1 MRKLII
7 TILLLLP
14 LSAIA
19 ADKTFSAGESLTLTS
34 NTTWDSAYSNA
45 TKTDWAVVT
54 GAYNISPAE
63 GGNGDGLLFYPGFA
77 GEFGSS
83 PGGANTPDIG
93 GRHDIPIESMRLKL
107 IRDALEDM
115 EYFTLIDVAGKTS
128 EANTYVNTMFTQT
141 DDIDL
146 IYWDLKTDVDTFLAA
161 RENIGELLG
170 SSPSTPTI
178 RAGGIRNGGLRP

>member
-19 ADKTFSAGESLTLTS
+19 ADKTLIQAQSPSRSTAYEGAADPWNKI
-34 NTTWDSAYSNA
+34 NT
-45 TKTDWAVVT
+45 
-54 GAYNISPAE
+54 SPAE

-178 RAGGIRNGGLRP
+178 RSGGIRSGGISGGRMQ

>member
-1 MRKLII
+1 
-7 TILLLLP
+7 
-14 LSAIA
+14 
-19 ADKTFSAGESLTLTS
+19 
-34 NTTWDSAYSNA
+34 
-45 TKTDWAVVT
+45 
-54 GAYNISPAE
+54 
-63 GGNGDGLLFYPGFA
+63 
-77 GEFGSS
+77 
-83 PGGANTPDIG
+83 
-93 GRHDIPIESMRLKL
+93 MRLKL

-178 RAGGIRNGGLRP
+178 RNGSIVNGGLRP

>member
-54 GAYNISPAE
+54 GAYNITI
-63 GGNGDGLLFYPGFA
+63 N
-77 GEFGSS
+77 
-83 PGGANTPDIG
+83 
-93 GRHDIPIESMRLKL
+93 
-107 IRDALEDM
+107 
-115 EYFTLIDVAGKTS
+115 DVANLKYVS
-128 EANTYVNTMFTQT
+128 FQNTGTITISVNS
-141 DDIDL
+141 I
-146 IYWDLKTDVDTFLAA
+146 
-161 RENIGELLG
+161 
-170 SSPSTPTI
+170 
-178 RAGGIRNGGLRP
+178 